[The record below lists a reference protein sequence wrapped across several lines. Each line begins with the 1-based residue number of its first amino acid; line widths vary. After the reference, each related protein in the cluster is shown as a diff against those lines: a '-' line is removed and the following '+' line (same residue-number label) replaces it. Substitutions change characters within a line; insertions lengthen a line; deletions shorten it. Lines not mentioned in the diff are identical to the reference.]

1 MIEGCKD
8 MKVHSKGEIL
18 RTVKIA
24 EDELNDLAL
33 LKISETPSHVFALS
47 DKNPYPLQDIIVAG
61 FPFGDRVSSSLKFT
75 KGIVSSLTGIGNNYS
90 EIQIDAALQP
100 GNSGGPIMDEFG
112 NIIAVAVAK
121 LDMKTIIEDY
131 GVIPE
136 NTNFGIKTS
145 AVKNLM
151 DGNRVPFKPPNTE
164 VISREELSRIAT
176 DGTVFLTCWMTMA
189 QIEKMQSEK
198 VMFSNLK

>member
-1 MIEGCKD
+1 
-8 MKVHSKGEIL
+8 
-18 RTVKIA
+18 
-24 EDELNDLAL
+24 
-33 LKISETPSHVFALS
+33 
-47 DKNPYPLQDIIVAG
+47 
-61 FPFGDRVSSSLKFT
+61 
-75 KGIVSSLTGIGNNYS
+75 
-90 EIQIDAALQP
+90 
-100 GNSGGPIMDEFG
+100 MDEFG

-121 LDMKTIIEDY
+121 LDMKTIIKDY

-151 DGNRVPFKPPNTE
+151 DGNRVPFKSPNTE

>member
-1 MIEGCKD
+1 

-33 LKISETPSHVFALS
+33 LKISGTPSHVFALS
-47 DKNPYPLQDIIVAG
+47 DKNPYPLQGFIVVAG

-75 KGIVSSLTGIGNNYS
+75 VGIVSFLTGIGNNYS

-121 LDMKTIIEDY
+121 LDMKTIIKDY

-151 DGNRVPFKPPNTE
+151 DGNRVPFKSPNTE

-176 DGTVFLTCWMTMA
+176 DGTVFLTCWMTMV
-189 QIEKMQSEK
+189 QIEQMRTKK
-198 VMFSNLK
+198 VLFSNLK